1 METEDLQKAL
11 CASDLIICRSGY
23 TTVMDLYKL
32 KKKAF
37 FIPTPGQ
44 TEQEYLAKRLHNLGI
59 IPYKDQEKFS
69 LKDLSKVK
77 VYSGF
82 TSSFDQVRFNQG
94 SFRELFGLFKGERKL
109 RSHSKVAFNIN
120 LFVMGF
126 NNVLDDREPKS

>member
-1 METEDLQKAL
+1 
-11 CASDLIICRSGY
+11 
-23 TTVMDLYKL
+23 MDLYKL